1 MPAISIVIPIYN
13 VEQYLRQCLDS
24 VLDQSFEDY
33 EVWLVE
39 NGSGDMS
46 GAICDEYSQRD
57 SRFKVYHTK
66 QKGACLARNIG
77 IKLAQGEWL
86 TFLDS
91 DDFIDNDYLK
101 HLFAPTINNPNLQ
114 MVLGGGV
121 KIFLDKTSTY
131 NGVIG
136 NKSQDVEYS
145 SKWLTNNTLTF
156 LSEKLFNISFLRSS
170 GVLLNE
176 KMKAPEDTEFFLRFL
191 PLVAS
196 FAVTNDYDLNY
207 RVREGSLTFHK
218 WDYQVALNDSRLLLA
233 ALKESAQMINVQIT
247 EHNVHS
253 VVANKYFVTIK
264 ILYIDELR
272 KSDRIA
278 HLKDDFTDEERR
290 LIYCKQFGVMKRIM
304 IWFLVNRHYYFFDF
318 LMSQRSLINK
328 LPKTFRD

>member
-1 MPAISIVIPIYN
+1 MISIVIPVYN

-33 EVWLVE
+33 EVWLVD
-39 NGSGDMS
+39 NGSKDMS

-131 NGVIG
+131 NGVI
-136 NKSQDVEYS
+136 
-145 SKWLTNNTLTF
+145 
-156 LSEKLFNISFLRSS
+156 
-170 GVLLNE
+170 
-176 KMKAPEDTEFFLRFL
+176 
-191 PLVAS
+191 
-196 FAVTNDYDLNY
+196 
-207 RVREGSLTFHK
+207 
-218 WDYQVALNDSRLLLA
+218 
-233 ALKESAQMINVQIT
+233 
-247 EHNVHS
+247 
-253 VVANKYFVTIK
+253 
-264 ILYIDELR
+264 
-272 KSDRIA
+272 
-278 HLKDDFTDEERR
+278 
-290 LIYCKQFGVMKRIM
+290 
-304 IWFLVNRHYYFFDF
+304 
-318 LMSQRSLINK
+318 
-328 LPKTFRD
+328 